1 MDPRAKAFISYM
13 DGKTVQ
19 SSSIGFDIRA
29 WANLRI
35 EITEVSDAAD
45 QVSGRNGNDVI
56 YSFGG
61 ADTINGGG
69 GADVL
74 DGGADDDM
82 LTGGVGADIF
92 VFSLAHGEDIIT
104 DFRPGEDV
112 IEFQNLDLEWSD
124 LHLVM
129 HQNDTVV
136 SSQEGTITLLGVSIS
151 EVTAECFAFG

>member
-1 MDPRAKAFISYM
+1 MHYD
-13 DGKTVQ
+13 VL
-19 SSSIGFDIRA
+19 IGGD
-29 WANLRI
+29 
-35 EITEVSDAAD
+35 
-45 QVSGRNGNDVI
+45 GNDQIWGGLGRDTV
-56 YSFGG
+56 YMGRGDDVFHDHAQNDFNG
-61 ADTINGGG
+61 ADRVYGGEGADIINGGG